1 MKAPVR
7 RSKRIDQE
15 ESELKVTTPVALRAR
30 EKKLKNCSKTRAVRV
45 RPEYPLTRTTAEN
58 MKLMPPEFF
67 QIDALDLAPRLLGK
81 FLRKDNVVL
90 RITEVRDTILFLFPE
105 KKDLGFLMG
114 LFDTPMLECW

>member
-7 RSKRIDQE
+7 RSKRVDRE
-15 ESELKVTTPVALRAR
+15 ELELKVTTPVALRAR
-30 EKKLKNCSKTRAVRV
+30 EKKNCSKTRAVRV

-67 QIDALDLAPRLLGK
+67 QIDALELALRLLGK

-90 RITEVRDTILFLFPE
+90 RITEVRDMILFLFPE
-105 KKDLGFLMG
+105 KGFRFFMG